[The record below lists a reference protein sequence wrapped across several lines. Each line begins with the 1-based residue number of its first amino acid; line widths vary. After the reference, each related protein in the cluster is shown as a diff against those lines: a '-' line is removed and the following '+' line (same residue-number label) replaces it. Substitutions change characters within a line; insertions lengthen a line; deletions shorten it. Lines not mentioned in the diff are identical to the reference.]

1 MRFPGTLRS
10 FGRNMGKKQRS
21 VESEWLRTRPLWW
34 KREEEDMSRL
44 SIITENKAQ
53 TTVEELYKDL
63 ERRIS
68 ASPPGLC
75 PVDLASSFLKMCHAQ
90 SCGKCVPCRVGLG
103 QLEQLMEDVLDGNG
117 TLETIDLIES
127 TASSIFY
134 SADCAIGYEAALM
147 VLKGIKGFRN
157 DFEEHVLRGRCICE
171 LNQPVPCV
179 SQCPAGV
186 DIPGYVALVAEG
198 NYADAVR
205 LIRKDNPLPS
215 VCGLIC
221 EHPCEVRCRRT
232 LMDDPINIRGLKRFA
247 VEHAGEVPVPEPA
260 ESTGKRVAVIG
271 GGPGGI
277 SAAYYLR
284 LMGHDVTIYEQ
295 RKQLGGMLR
304 YGIPS
309 YRLPRESLDKEIE
322 QLLSTGI
329 HVKTGVTVGESPNI
343 LELRSQYDAVYIAI
357 GAHTDRKIGIEG
369 EDAEGVISA
378 VEMLRGIGDDQ
389 LPDFSGKDII
399 VIGGGNVAMDVAR
412 SAVRLGAK
420 RLRIAYRRRREDMTA
435 MPEEVEGAIA
445 EGCEL
450 VELHAPMRIEKDA
463 EGRVAAL
470 WVKPQIIG
478 PVVNGRP
485 KPVDSSEPE
494 VRLECDMVLVAIGQG
509 IEFDYCCV
517 HAAFELRRL
526 GFETIIVNCNPETVS
541 TDYDTSDRLY
551 FEPLTVEDVLSIY
564 HRENPV
570 GVITQFGGQTPLNLA
585 QELKA
590 NGVNIL
596 GTSPEAIDL
605 AEDRDQFRAMMEK
618 LGIPMPQAEMAV
630 TVEDAKKAAD
640 EIGYPL
646 MLRPSYVLGGRG
658 MEIVRDEESLIRYMK
673 AAVGVTPDR
682 PILIDRFLQHAT
694 EVEADA
700 ICDGERVFVPAVM
713 EHIELAG
720 VHSGDSACV
729 IPSVHLSEKQLQT
742 INEYTKKIALELGVR
757 GLMNMQY
764 AIEGNTIYVLEANP
778 RASRTVPLVSKV
790 LGIQMVPLA
799 TKIMTL
805 PLTGE
810 QSPLIGLKHHKVN
823 HCGVKEAV
831 FPFNMFPEV
840 DPLLGPEMRST
851 GEVLGLADSFG
862 LAFYRAQEATKTK
875 IPLSGTVFISVSD
888 RDKAEVVDVA
898 REFAV
903 QGFKIVA
910 TSGTA
915 SLLRE
920 HGIDCVQTKKLYEGA
935 PNVLDEIKNK
945 KINFIVNTP
954 AGSLSHHDDSYIRK
968 AAIKYGIFYA
978 TTLAAAHAAVQ
989 GIKAVHEGGKEIEAK
1004 CLQEYHAQIQ

>member
-1 MRFPGTLRS
+1 
-10 FGRNMGKKQRS
+10 
-21 VESEWLRTRPLWW
+21 
-34 KREEEDMSRL
+34 MSRL

-103 QLEQLMEDVLDGNG
+103 QLERLMEDVLDGNA
-117 TLETIDLIES
+117 TLETIDLIEN

-157 DFEEHVLRGRCICE
+157 DFEEHILRGRCICE

-247 VEHAGEVPVPEPA
+247 VEHAGNVPVPEPA

-309 YRLPRESLDKEIE
+309 YRLPRETLDAEIE

-329 HVKTGVTVGESPNI
+329 HVKTEVTVGESPNI

-389 LPDFSGKDII
+389 LPDFTGKDII

-412 SAVRLGAK
+412 SAIRLGAK

-463 EGRVAAL
+463 EGKVAAL

-485 KPVDSSEPE
+485 KPMDSSEPE
-494 VRLECDMVLVAIGQG
+494 VRLACDMVLVAIGQG
-509 IEFDYCCV
+509 IDSRN
-517 HAAFELRRL
+517 FE
-526 GFETIIVNCNPETVS
+526 
-541 TDYDTSDRLY
+541 
-551 FEPLTVEDVLSIY
+551 
-564 HRENPV
+564 
-570 GVITQFGGQTPLNLA
+570 
-585 QELKA
+585 
-590 NGVNIL
+590 
-596 GTSPEAIDL
+596 
-605 AEDRDQFRAMMEK
+605 
-618 LGIPMPQAEMAV
+618 
-630 TVEDAKKAAD
+630 
-640 EIGYPL
+640 
-646 MLRPSYVLGGRG
+646 
-658 MEIVRDEESLIRYMK
+658 
-673 AAVGVTPDR
+673 
-682 PILIDRFLQHAT
+682 
-694 EVEADA
+694 
-700 ICDGERVFVPAVM
+700 
-713 EHIELAG
+713 
-720 VHSGDSACV
+720 
-729 IPSVHLSEKQLQT
+729 
-742 INEYTKKIALELGVR
+742 
-757 GLMNMQY
+757 
-764 AIEGNTIYVLEANP
+764 
-778 RASRTVPLVSKV
+778 
-790 LGIQMVPLA
+790 
-799 TKIMTL
+799 
-805 PLTGE
+805 
-810 QSPLIGLKHHKVN
+810 
-823 HCGVKEAV
+823 
-831 FPFNMFPEV
+831 
-840 DPLLGPEMRST
+840 
-851 GEVLGLADSFG
+851 
-862 LAFYRAQEATKTK
+862 
-875 IPLSGTVFISVSD
+875 
-888 RDKAEVVDVA
+888 
-898 REFAV
+898 
-903 QGFKIVA
+903 
-910 TSGTA
+910 
-915 SLLRE
+915 
-920 HGIDCVQTKKLYEGA
+920 
-935 PNVLDEIKNK
+935 
-945 KINFIVNTP
+945 
-954 AGSLSHHDDSYIRK
+954 
-968 AAIKYGIFYA
+968 KYGIPVKRGVIDALNWSGVKDISGVFAGGDCVTGPA
-978 TTLAAAHAAVQ
+978 TVIRAIAAGKVAAANIDEFLGYHHVISTDVKIPKVRMDTRKSCARVNMKERSVCDRVKDFKLIECSMTEEEAMQ
-989 GIKAVHEGGKEIEAK
+989 ESRRCLRCDRFGFGSFKGGRVE
-1004 CLQEYHAQIQ
+1004 QW

>member
-1 MRFPGTLRS
+1 
-10 FGRNMGKKQRS
+10 
-21 VESEWLRTRPLWW
+21 
-34 KREEEDMSRL
+34 MSRL

-103 QLEQLMEDVLDGNG
+103 QLEKLMEDVLDGNA

-260 ESTGKRVAVIG
+260 EDTGKRVAVIG

-309 YRLPRESLDKEIE
+309 YRLPREALDKEIE

-369 EDAEGVISA
+369 EDAEGVVSA

-389 LPDFSGKDII
+389 LPDFTGKDII

-450 VELHAPMRIEKDA
+450 VELHAPLRIEKDA
-463 EGRVAAL
+463 EGKVAAL

-485 KPVDSSEPE
+485 KPMDSAEPE
-494 VRLECDMVLVAIGQG
+494 GRLACDMVLVAIGQG
-509 IEFDYCCV
+509 IDSRN
-517 HAAFELRRL
+517 FE
-526 GFETIIVNCNPETVS
+526 
-541 TDYDTSDRLY
+541 
-551 FEPLTVEDVLSIY
+551 
-564 HRENPV
+564 
-570 GVITQFGGQTPLNLA
+570 
-585 QELKA
+585 
-590 NGVNIL
+590 
-596 GTSPEAIDL
+596 
-605 AEDRDQFRAMMEK
+605 
-618 LGIPMPQAEMAV
+618 
-630 TVEDAKKAAD
+630 
-640 EIGYPL
+640 
-646 MLRPSYVLGGRG
+646 
-658 MEIVRDEESLIRYMK
+658 
-673 AAVGVTPDR
+673 
-682 PILIDRFLQHAT
+682 
-694 EVEADA
+694 
-700 ICDGERVFVPAVM
+700 
-713 EHIELAG
+713 
-720 VHSGDSACV
+720 
-729 IPSVHLSEKQLQT
+729 
-742 INEYTKKIALELGVR
+742 
-757 GLMNMQY
+757 
-764 AIEGNTIYVLEANP
+764 
-778 RASRTVPLVSKV
+778 
-790 LGIQMVPLA
+790 
-799 TKIMTL
+799 
-805 PLTGE
+805 
-810 QSPLIGLKHHKVN
+810 
-823 HCGVKEAV
+823 
-831 FPFNMFPEV
+831 
-840 DPLLGPEMRST
+840 
-851 GEVLGLADSFG
+851 
-862 LAFYRAQEATKTK
+862 
-875 IPLSGTVFISVSD
+875 
-888 RDKAEVVDVA
+888 
-898 REFAV
+898 
-903 QGFKIVA
+903 
-910 TSGTA
+910 
-915 SLLRE
+915 
-920 HGIDCVQTKKLYEGA
+920 
-935 PNVLDEIKNK
+935 
-945 KINFIVNTP
+945 
-954 AGSLSHHDDSYIRK
+954 
-968 AAIKYGIFYA
+968 KYGIPVKRGVIDALNWSGVKDISGVFAGGDCVTGPA
-978 TTLAAAHAAVQ
+978 TVIRAIAAGKVAAANIDEFLGYHHVISADVEIPKVRMSTRKSCARVNMKERSVCERVKDFKLIECGMTEEEAMQ
-989 GIKAVHEGGKEIEAK
+989 EAHRCLRCDKFGFGSFKGGRVE
-1004 CLQEYHAQIQ
+1004 QW

>member
-1 MRFPGTLRS
+1 
-10 FGRNMGKKQRS
+10 
-21 VESEWLRTRPLWW
+21 
-34 KREEEDMSRL
+34 MSRL

-103 QLEQLMEDVLDGNG
+103 QLEKLMEDVLDGNG

-260 ESTGKRVAVIG
+260 EATGKKVAVIG

-309 YRLPRESLDKEIE
+309 YRLPRETLDREIE

-378 VEMLRGIGDDQ
+378 VELLRGIGDSQ
-389 LPDFSGKDII
+389 LPDFTGKDII

-412 SAVRLGAK
+412 SAIRLGAK

-450 VELHAPMRIEKDA
+450 VELHAPLRIEEDA
-463 EGRVAAL
+463 EGKVAAL

-485 KPVDSSEPE
+485 KPMDSGQPE
-494 VRLECDMVLVAIGQG
+494 VRLACDMVLVAIGQG
-509 IEFDYCCV
+509 IESKN
-517 HAAFELRRL
+517 FE
-526 GFETIIVNCNPETVS
+526 
-541 TDYDTSDRLY
+541 
-551 FEPLTVEDVLSIY
+551 
-564 HRENPV
+564 
-570 GVITQFGGQTPLNLA
+570 
-585 QELKA
+585 
-590 NGVNIL
+590 
-596 GTSPEAIDL
+596 
-605 AEDRDQFRAMMEK
+605 
-618 LGIPMPQAEMAV
+618 
-630 TVEDAKKAAD
+630 
-640 EIGYPL
+640 
-646 MLRPSYVLGGRG
+646 
-658 MEIVRDEESLIRYMK
+658 
-673 AAVGVTPDR
+673 
-682 PILIDRFLQHAT
+682 
-694 EVEADA
+694 
-700 ICDGERVFVPAVM
+700 
-713 EHIELAG
+713 
-720 VHSGDSACV
+720 
-729 IPSVHLSEKQLQT
+729 
-742 INEYTKKIALELGVR
+742 
-757 GLMNMQY
+757 
-764 AIEGNTIYVLEANP
+764 
-778 RASRTVPLVSKV
+778 
-790 LGIQMVPLA
+790 
-799 TKIMTL
+799 
-805 PLTGE
+805 
-810 QSPLIGLKHHKVN
+810 
-823 HCGVKEAV
+823 
-831 FPFNMFPEV
+831 
-840 DPLLGPEMRST
+840 
-851 GEVLGLADSFG
+851 
-862 LAFYRAQEATKTK
+862 
-875 IPLSGTVFISVSD
+875 
-888 RDKAEVVDVA
+888 
-898 REFAV
+898 
-903 QGFKIVA
+903 
-910 TSGTA
+910 
-915 SLLRE
+915 
-920 HGIDCVQTKKLYEGA
+920 
-935 PNVLDEIKNK
+935 
-945 KINFIVNTP
+945 
-954 AGSLSHHDDSYIRK
+954 
-968 AAIKYGIFYA
+968 KYGIPVKRGVIDALNWSGVKDISGVFAGGDCVTGPA
-978 TTLAAAHAAVQ
+978 TVIRAIAAGKVAAANIDEFLGYHHVISADVEIPKVRMSTRKSCARVNMKERSVCERVKDFKLIECGMTEEEAMQ
-989 GIKAVHEGGKEIEAK
+989 ESRRCLRCDRFGFGSFKGGRVE
-1004 CLQEYHAQIQ
+1004 QW

>member
-1 MRFPGTLRS
+1 
-10 FGRNMGKKQRS
+10 
-21 VESEWLRTRPLWW
+21 
-34 KREEEDMSRL
+34 MSRL
-44 SIITENKAQ
+44 SIITENNAQ

-103 QLEQLMEDVLDGNG
+103 QLEKLMEDVLDGNA

-247 VEHAGEVPVPEPA
+247 VEHAGEVTVPEPA
-260 ESTGKRVAVIG
+260 EDTGKRVAVIG

-309 YRLPRESLDKEIE
+309 YRLPREALDKEIE

-369 EDAEGVISA
+369 EDAEGVVSA

-389 LPDFSGKDII
+389 LPDFTGKDII

-450 VELHAPMRIEKDA
+450 VELHAPLRIEKDA
-463 EGRVAAL
+463 EGKVAAL

-485 KPVDSSEPE
+485 KPMDSAEPE
-494 VRLECDMVLVAIGQG
+494 VRLACDMVLVAIGQG
-509 IEFDYCCV
+509 IDSRN
-517 HAAFELRRL
+517 FE
-526 GFETIIVNCNPETVS
+526 
-541 TDYDTSDRLY
+541 
-551 FEPLTVEDVLSIY
+551 
-564 HRENPV
+564 
-570 GVITQFGGQTPLNLA
+570 
-585 QELKA
+585 
-590 NGVNIL
+590 
-596 GTSPEAIDL
+596 
-605 AEDRDQFRAMMEK
+605 
-618 LGIPMPQAEMAV
+618 
-630 TVEDAKKAAD
+630 
-640 EIGYPL
+640 
-646 MLRPSYVLGGRG
+646 
-658 MEIVRDEESLIRYMK
+658 
-673 AAVGVTPDR
+673 
-682 PILIDRFLQHAT
+682 
-694 EVEADA
+694 
-700 ICDGERVFVPAVM
+700 
-713 EHIELAG
+713 
-720 VHSGDSACV
+720 
-729 IPSVHLSEKQLQT
+729 
-742 INEYTKKIALELGVR
+742 
-757 GLMNMQY
+757 
-764 AIEGNTIYVLEANP
+764 
-778 RASRTVPLVSKV
+778 
-790 LGIQMVPLA
+790 
-799 TKIMTL
+799 
-805 PLTGE
+805 
-810 QSPLIGLKHHKVN
+810 
-823 HCGVKEAV
+823 
-831 FPFNMFPEV
+831 
-840 DPLLGPEMRST
+840 
-851 GEVLGLADSFG
+851 
-862 LAFYRAQEATKTK
+862 
-875 IPLSGTVFISVSD
+875 
-888 RDKAEVVDVA
+888 
-898 REFAV
+898 
-903 QGFKIVA
+903 
-910 TSGTA
+910 
-915 SLLRE
+915 
-920 HGIDCVQTKKLYEGA
+920 
-935 PNVLDEIKNK
+935 
-945 KINFIVNTP
+945 
-954 AGSLSHHDDSYIRK
+954 
-968 AAIKYGIFYA
+968 KYGIPVKRGVIDALNWSGVKDISGVFAGGDCVTGPA
-978 TTLAAAHAAVQ
+978 TVIRAIAAGKVAAANIDEFLGYHHVISADVEIPKVRMSTRKSCARVNMKERSVCERVKDFKLIECGMTEEEAMQ
-989 GIKAVHEGGKEIEAK
+989 EAHRCLRCDKFGFGSFKGGRVE
-1004 CLQEYHAQIQ
+1004 QW

>member
-1 MRFPGTLRS
+1 
-10 FGRNMGKKQRS
+10 
-21 VESEWLRTRPLWW
+21 
-34 KREEEDMSRL
+34 MSRL

-103 QLEQLMEDVLDGNG
+103 QLEKLMEDVLDGNG

-260 ESTGKRVAVIG
+260 EATGKKVAVIG

-309 YRLPRESLDKEIE
+309 YRLPRETLDREIE

-378 VEMLRGIGDDQ
+378 VELLRGIGDSQ
-389 LPDFSGKDII
+389 LPDFTGKDII

-412 SAVRLGAK
+412 SAIRLGAK

-445 EGCEL
+445 AGCAL
-450 VELHAPMRIEKDA
+450 VELHAPLRIEEDA
-463 EGRVAAL
+463 EGKVAAL

-485 KPVDSSEPE
+485 KPMDSGQPE
-494 VRLECDMVLVAIGQG
+494 VRLACDMVLVAIGQG
-509 IEFDYCCV
+509 IESKN
-517 HAAFELRRL
+517 FE
-526 GFETIIVNCNPETVS
+526 
-541 TDYDTSDRLY
+541 
-551 FEPLTVEDVLSIY
+551 
-564 HRENPV
+564 
-570 GVITQFGGQTPLNLA
+570 
-585 QELKA
+585 
-590 NGVNIL
+590 
-596 GTSPEAIDL
+596 
-605 AEDRDQFRAMMEK
+605 
-618 LGIPMPQAEMAV
+618 
-630 TVEDAKKAAD
+630 
-640 EIGYPL
+640 
-646 MLRPSYVLGGRG
+646 
-658 MEIVRDEESLIRYMK
+658 
-673 AAVGVTPDR
+673 
-682 PILIDRFLQHAT
+682 
-694 EVEADA
+694 
-700 ICDGERVFVPAVM
+700 
-713 EHIELAG
+713 
-720 VHSGDSACV
+720 
-729 IPSVHLSEKQLQT
+729 
-742 INEYTKKIALELGVR
+742 
-757 GLMNMQY
+757 
-764 AIEGNTIYVLEANP
+764 
-778 RASRTVPLVSKV
+778 
-790 LGIQMVPLA
+790 
-799 TKIMTL
+799 
-805 PLTGE
+805 
-810 QSPLIGLKHHKVN
+810 
-823 HCGVKEAV
+823 
-831 FPFNMFPEV
+831 
-840 DPLLGPEMRST
+840 
-851 GEVLGLADSFG
+851 
-862 LAFYRAQEATKTK
+862 
-875 IPLSGTVFISVSD
+875 
-888 RDKAEVVDVA
+888 
-898 REFAV
+898 
-903 QGFKIVA
+903 
-910 TSGTA
+910 
-915 SLLRE
+915 
-920 HGIDCVQTKKLYEGA
+920 
-935 PNVLDEIKNK
+935 
-945 KINFIVNTP
+945 
-954 AGSLSHHDDSYIRK
+954 
-968 AAIKYGIFYA
+968 KYGIPVKRGVIDALNWSGVKDISGVFAGGDCVTGPA
-978 TTLAAAHAAVQ
+978 TVIRAIAAGKVAAANIDEFLGYHHVISTDVQ
-989 GIKAVHEGGKEIEAK
+989 IPKVRMDTRKSCARVNMKERSVCERVKDFQLIECGMTEEEAMQESRRCLRCDRFGFGSFKGGRVE
-1004 CLQEYHAQIQ
+1004 QW